1 MSSNEGRVYFS
12 LVGDDFEPGEISAFL
27 GIKPTST
34 KKKGSRVPGKLPRVS
49 SWEISTENVVN
60 GYVDVYELSTQ
71 IIQILKPKKDE
82 IIQAMNRF
90 NLKPHL
96 EVVLWFSTDEKHSTP
111 AIGFEVETIQ
121 FLAEIGAYIDVDTY
135 KH

>member
-1 MSSNEGRVYFS
+1 M
-12 LVGDDFEPGEISAFL
+12 
-27 GIKPTST
+27 
-34 KKKGSRVPGKLPRVS
+34 PGKLPRVS